1 MFCREQVAQFLDVAD
16 DIRARGAELVLVSTG
31 APYFAKAFK
40 EDRNIQVP
48 LVTDPS
54 GKLYENAEWS
64 KSVGSTFSRKTLKNS
79 KRALAG
85 GFKQGRTQ
93 GRPFQQGGVLVVRP
107 DQSVAY
113 RYASEVAGD
122 HPDPAEALAA
132 L

>member
-1 MFCREQVAQFLDVAD
+1 MFCREQVAQFLDVAEA
-16 DIRARGAELVLVSTG
+16 IRARGAELVLVSTG

-40 EDRNIQVP
+40 EDRNITVP
-48 LVTDPS
+48 MVTDPS
-54 GKLYENAEWS
+54 GKLYEAADWQ
-64 KSVGSTFSRKTLKNS
+64 KGVGATFSPRTLKNAS
-79 KRALAG
+79 RAMGA

-113 RYASEVAGD
+113 RYASAVAGD